1 MKIPLTPEN
10 IIFATRLHPFSHIF
24 ALVKDKNKIVKY
36 METMKFLKP
45 MVSLLM
51 LGGGIAMDALGTGWF
66 SGDVVRLAWYVVAF
80 LPVGLGVMREA
91 WECATEKEVFSE
103 FMLMSVASVGAFII
117 GEYPEA
123 VAVMLF
129 YCIGETLQ
137 DMAVDRAR
145 DNIKSLMEFRPDHA
159 SLVCGGTVKTVK
171 PDDVKPGDVIE
182 VKPGERVP
190 LDGELTGNEAEF
202 NTAALTGESVPRMI
216 ETGGEV
222 LAGMIAVD
230 SVVRLKVTRKAG
242 DSAVARILSMVEE
255 ASSRKAP
262 AELFIRKFARVYTP
276 VVTCLAVLTI
286 ILPLLWSLVSPSF
299 TYVFSDWFYRALI
312 FLVISCPCALVIS
325 VPLSYFSGIGA
336 ASTRGILFKGGNYID
351 AMTHVDTVVFDKTG
365 TLTRG
370 VFSVVKVDGGNTDE
384 MINVVAA
391 MERGSNH
398 PIAKAIVSH
407 AKGGNA
413 EVNNVKDVAGYG
425 MTATCGKDSWVAGTL
440 RMLDRE
446 HISYPEE
453 LARVPETIVACAK
466 NGQYVGCILLAD
478 TLKDD
483 AAEAVKNLR
492 KAGVKHIE
500 ILSGDKQALVDKVS
514 AELRVDR
521 GNGDLLPQG
530 KLERIETLKRE
541 GHNVAF
547 TGDGI
552 NDAPVLALSNV
563 GIAMGGLGA
572 DMAIETADV
581 VIQNDRP
588 SMVAEAIR
596 ISRRTRGVVRQNIVF
611 AIGVKVLVMAL
622 GLAGIANL
630 WGAVF
635 ADVGVALLA
644 VLNATRIFMRIKN

>member
-1 MKIPLTPEN
+1 MG
-10 IIFATRLHPFSHIF
+10 
-24 ALVKDKNKIVKY
+24 
-36 METMKFLKP
+36 TMKFIKP
-45 MVSLLM
+45 TVSLLM

-91 WECATEKEVFSE
+91 WECAAEKEVFSE

-222 LAGMIAVD
+222 LAGMIAVG

-262 AELFIRKFARVYTP
+262 AELFIRKFARIYTP
-276 VVTCLAVLTI
+276 VVTCLAVLTVV
-286 ILPLLWSLVSPSF
+286 LPLLWSLVNPSF

-384 MINVVAA
+384 MVNVVAA

-407 AKGGNA
+407 AKGSDA
-413 EVNNVKDVAGYG
+413 EVNDVKDVAGYG
-425 MTATCGKDSWVAGTL
+425 MTATCGNDSWVAGTL

-483 AAEAVKNLR
+483 AAEAVKELR

-596 ISRRTRGVVRQNIVF
+596 ISRRTRDVVRQNIVF

>member
-1 MKIPLTPEN
+1 
-10 IIFATRLHPFSHIF
+10 
-24 ALVKDKNKIVKY
+24 

-45 MVSLLM
+45 TVSLLM

-222 LAGMIAVD
+222 LAGMIAVG

-262 AELFIRKFARVYTP
+262 AELFIRKFARIYTP
-276 VVTCLAVLTI
+276 VVTCLAVLTVV
-286 ILPLLWSLVSPSF
+286 LPLLWSLANPSF

-398 PIAKAIVSH
+398 PITKAIVSH

-413 EVNNVKDVAGYG
+413 EVNDVKDVAGYG

-483 AAEAVKNLR
+483 AAKAVEELR

-596 ISRRTRGVVRQNIVF
+596 ISRRTRDVVRQNIVF